1 MQIQDK
7 IIREF
12 NEINKLLI
20 MDTPLIDIFW
30 VLICA
35 GLVFLMQAGF
45 TCLESGL
52 TRSKNSINVAVK
64 NITDFGIST
73 ILFWLFGFA
82 LMFGVTG
89 GGWIGSTGFFLSL
102 DTGSQRISFF
112 LFEIMFCATTVTI
125 VSGATAE
132 RLRFRSYIIIS
143 IILAGLIYPV
153 FGHWVWNGIQIG
165 KPSGW
170 LGMMG
175 FVDFAGS
182 TVVHSVGGW
191 VALAAL
197 MVIGS
202 RTGRFPPVGAHMKI
216 HGSNL
221 PLSVLGALLLWIG
234 WFGFNGG
241 STLTLNDQVAAIITN
256 TFLAGAA
263 GTMVTLT
270 IGWIIRKQA
279 DAELV
284 IFGSISGLVAITA
297 SAHVV
302 STVYALIIG
311 GIGGAVMLG
320 VDSLLE
326 YLHVDDAVGAIPV
339 HLGAGVWGT
348 LAVAIF
354 GEEKLLNTGL
364 NRGDQLLVQA
374 SGIGVCFLWT
384 FGISYG
390 FFLIVNRFFPLRVSL
405 EDECVGLNVSEH
417 GATTELLDMFRT
429 MDSQARTGDMSLRVP
444 VEPFTEVGQI
454 AERYNWVM
462 DALQREAAKT
472 ESSLQEKELLL
483 REIHH
488 RVKNNLQV
496 ISSLLSLQSRYHGDK
511 QAMEM
516 AHESQNRIKVMAL
529 IHEKLYRSKDFA
541 NVEFNDY
548 IKSLVNDLYVSYKV
562 SISKISLKMDIENI
576 SLGIDT
582 AIPTGLIVNELVT
595 NCLKYA
601 FKPEKDGEIRIS
613 LRLLDSGEKELIV
626 SDNGI
631 GLPEGLDI
639 KKAESLGLKMIT
651 NLTERSLHGRVSINK
666 DNGTEFQ
673 IIFKEK
679 EYKDRVN
686 T

>member
-1 MQIQDK
+1 
-7 IIREF
+7 
-12 NEINKLLI
+12 
-20 MDTPLIDIFW
+20 
-30 VLICA
+30 
-35 GLVFLMQAGF
+35 MQAGF
-45 TCLESGL
+45 TCMESGL
-52 TRSKNSINVAVK
+52 TRSKNSINVAIK

-73 ILFWLFGFA
+73 ILFWSFGFA
-82 LMFGVTG
+82 LMFGATG

-102 DTGSQRISFF
+102 DTGSWQISFF
-112 LFEIMFCATTVTI
+112 LFEIMFCATAVTI

-153 FGHWVWNGIQIG
+153 FGHWVWSGIQIG

-170 LGMMG
+170 LGTMG

-182 TVVHSVGGW
+182 TVVHSVDGW

-197 MVIGS
+197 LVIGP

-221 PLSVLGALLLWIG
+221 PLSVLGVLLLWIG

-241 STLTLNDQVAAIITN
+241 STLALNDQVAGIITN
-256 TFLAGAA
+256 TFLAGASGA
-263 GTMVTLT
+263 MVTLA

-284 IFGSISGLVAITA
+284 IFGSIAGLVAVTA
-297 SAHVV
+297 SAHAV
-302 STVYALIIG
+302 STVFALTIG
-311 GIGGAVMLG
+311 GIGGVAMLG
-320 VDSLLE
+320 VDYLLE
-326 YLHVDDAVGAIPV
+326 YLHIDDAVGAIPV

-364 NRGDQLLVQA
+364 NRGDQLLIQA
-374 SGIGVCFLWT
+374 SGIGICFLWT
-384 FGISYG
+384 FGTSYG
-390 FFLIVNRFFPLRVSL
+390 LFLLINRFFPLRVSL
-405 EDECVGLNVSEH
+405 EDEHVGLNVSEH

-462 DALQREAAKT
+462 EALQKEAAKT

-496 ISSLLSLQSRYHGDK
+496 ISSLLSLQSRYHKDE
-511 QAMEM
+511 QAIEM
-516 AHESQNRIKVMAL
+516 AQESQNRIKVMAL

-548 IKSLVNDLYVSYKV
+548 IKNLVNDLFASYKV
-562 SISKISLKMDIENI
+562 NTSRISLKMDIENI

-582 AIPTGLIVNELVT
+582 AIPIGLIVNELVS

-601 FKPEKDGEIRIS
+601 FKADKEGEIKIS
-613 LRLLDSGEKELIV
+613 LRLLEDGEKELIV
-626 SDNGI
+626 SDNGV
-631 GLPEGLDI
+631 GLPDSLDI
-639 KKAESLGLKMIT
+639 EKAESLGLRMIT
-651 NLTERSLHGRVSINK
+651 NLTERSLHGTVNIDRNY
-666 DNGTEFQ
+666 GTKFQ

-679 EYKDRVN
+679 EYKNRVN
-686 T
+686 TQTI

>member
-1 MQIQDK
+1 MDI
-7 IIREF
+7 
-12 NEINKLLI
+12 LLT
-20 MDTPLIDIFW
+20 DVFW

-45 TCLESGL
+45 TCMESGL
-52 TRSKNSINVAVK
+52 TRSKNSINVAIK

-73 ILFWLFGFA
+73 ILFWAFGFA
-82 LMFGVTG
+82 IMFGSSVD
-89 GGWIGSTGFFLSL
+89 GWIGSSQFFLSL
-102 DTGSQRISFF
+102 DDGSWTNAFF
-112 LFEIMFCATTVTI
+112 LFEIMFCATAVTI

-143 IILAGLIYPV
+143 IILSGLIYPI
-153 FGHWVWNGIQIG
+153 FGHWVWNNVQSGTV
-165 KPSGW
+165 SGW
-170 LGMMG
+170 LGKMG

-197 MVIGS
+197 LVIGP
-202 RTGRFPPVGAHMKI
+202 REGRFPPVGAHRKI

-221 PLSVLGALLLWIG
+221 PMSVLGVLLLWVG

-241 STLTLNDQVAAIITN
+241 STLALNDQVAGIITN
-256 TFLAGAA
+256 TFLAGAS
-263 GTMVTLT
+263 GVMVTLT
-270 IGWIIRKQA
+270 VGWIIRKRA

-284 IFGSISGLVAITA
+284 IFGSIAGLVAITA
-297 SAHVV
+297 SAHAV
-302 STVYALIIG
+302 STVAALAIG
-311 GIGGAVMLG
+311 GIGGILMLG
-320 VDSLLE
+320 ADYLMD
-326 YLHVDDAVGAIPV
+326 YLHIDDAVGAIPV
-339 HLGAGVWGT
+339 HLGAGIWGT

-354 GEEKLLNTGL
+354 GKEEILGTGL
-364 NRGDQLLVQA
+364 SHWGQLLIQA
-374 SGIGVCFLWT
+374 TGIGVCFLWT
-384 FGISYG
+384 FGLSYG
-390 FFLIVNRFFPLRVSL
+390 LFMLINRFFPLRVTA
-405 EDECVGLNVSEH
+405 EDERIGLNVSEH

-462 DALQREAAKT
+462 EALQKEAAKT

-488 RVKNNLQV
+488 RVKNNLQI
-496 ISSLLSLQSRYHGDK
+496 ISSLLSLQSRTSK
-511 QAMEM
+511 NEQAIEM
-516 AHESQNRIKVMAL
+516 AKESQNRIKVMAL

-548 IKSLVNDLYVSYKV
+548 IKNLVNDLFASYKV
-562 SISKISLKMDIENI
+562 STSRISLKMDIENI

-582 AIPTGLIVNELVT
+582 AIPTGLIINELVT

-601 FKPEKDGEIRIS
+601 FAKDTDGEIRIS
-613 LRLLDSGEKELIV
+613 LRSLDDGHNELIV
-626 SDNGI
+626 SDNGV
-631 GLPEGLDI
+631 GLPESLDI
-639 KKAESLGLKMIT
+639 KKAESLGLRMIT
-651 NLTERSLHGRVSINK
+651 NLTERSLHGKVMIK
-666 DNGTEFQ
+666 IDNGTEFQ

-679 EYKDRVN
+679 EYKDRL
-686 T
+686 

>member
-1 MQIQDK
+1 
-7 IIREF
+7 
-12 NEINKLLI
+12 
-20 MDTPLIDIFW
+20 
-30 VLICA
+30 
-35 GLVFLMQAGF
+35 MQAGF
-45 TCLESGL
+45 TCMESGL
-52 TRSKNSINVAVK
+52 TRSKNSINVAIK

-73 ILFWLFGFA
+73 ILYWSFGFA
-82 LMFGVTG
+82 LMFGVTS

-102 DTGSQRISFF
+102 DTGSWRISFF
-112 LFEIMFCATTVTI
+112 LFEIMFCATAVTI

-197 MVIGS
+197 LVIGPRS
-202 RTGRFPPVGAHMKI
+202 GRFPAVGTHMKI

-221 PLSVLGALLLWIG
+221 PLSVLGVLLLWIG

-241 STLTLNDQVAAIITN
+241 STLALNDQVAGIITN
-256 TFLAGAA
+256 TFLAGAS

-270 IGWIIRKQA
+270 IGWISRKQA

-284 IFGSISGLVAITA
+284 IFGSIAGLVSITA
-297 SAHVV
+297 SAHAVN
-302 STVYALIIG
+302 TVYALIIG
-311 GIGGAVMLG
+311 GIGGAVMLV
-320 VDSLLE
+320 VDYLMD
-326 YLHVDDAVGAIPV
+326 YLHIDDAVGAVPV

-354 GEEKLLNTGL
+354 GEEELLNTGL
-364 NRGDQLLVQA
+364 NHGEQLLIQA
-374 SGIGVCFLWT
+374 SGIGICFLWT
-384 FGISYG
+384 FGTSYG
-390 FFLIVNRFFPLRVSL
+390 LFLLINRFFPLRVSL
-405 EDECVGLNVSEH
+405 EDERIGLNVSEH

-462 DALQREAAKT
+462 DALQKEAAKT
-472 ESSLQEKELLL
+472 ESSLREKELLL

-496 ISSLLSLQSRYHGDK
+496 ISSLLSLQSRYRKDE
-511 QAMEM
+511 QAIEM
-516 AHESQNRIKVMAL
+516 AQESQNRIKVMAL

-541 NVEFNDY
+541 NVEINDY
-548 IKSLVNDLYVSYKV
+548 IKNLVNDLFASYKV
-562 SISKISLKMDIENI
+562 NTSRISLRMDIENI

-582 AIPTGLIVNELVT
+582 AIPTGLIVNELVS

-601 FKPEKDGEIRIS
+601 FQPDKDGEIMIS
-613 LRLLDSGEKELIV
+613 LRLLDDGEKELIV
-626 SDNGI
+626 SDNGV
-631 GLPEGLDI
+631 GLPDSLDI
-639 KKAESLGLKMIT
+639 KKAESLGLRMIT
-651 NLTERSLHGRVSINK
+651 NLTERSLHGKVNINK
-666 DNGTEFQ
+666 SNGTEFQ

-686 T
+686 PQTI

>member
-1 MQIQDK
+1 MTDV
-7 IIREF
+7 
-12 NEINKLLI
+12 
-20 MDTPLIDIFW
+20 FW

-45 TCLESGL
+45 TCMESGL
-52 TRSKNSINVAVK
+52 TRSKNSINVAIK

-73 ILFWLFGFA
+73 ILFWAFGFA
-82 LMFGVTG
+82 IMFGASVN
-89 GGWIGSTGFFLSL
+89 GWIGSTQFFLSL
-102 DTGSQRISFF
+102 DEGSWPTTFF

-143 IILAGLIYPV
+143 IILSGLIYPI
-153 FGHWVWNGIQIG
+153 FGHWVWNDAQSGTA
-165 KPSGW
+165 SGW
-170 LGMMG
+170 LGKMG

-197 MVIGS
+197 LIIGP
-202 RTGRFPPVGAHMKI
+202 REGRFPAVGAHRKI
-216 HGSNL
+216 HGNNL
-221 PLSVLGALLLWIG
+221 PMSVLGVLLLWVG

-241 STLTLNDQVAAIITN
+241 STLALNDQVAGIIAN
-256 TFLAGAA
+256 TFLAGAS
-263 GTMVTLT
+263 GVMVTLT
-270 IGWIIRKQA
+270 VGWIIRKQA

-284 IFGSISGLVAITA
+284 IFGSIAGLVAITA
-297 SAHVV
+297 SANAV
-302 STVYALIIG
+302 STISALIIG
-311 GIGGAVMLG
+311 GIGGIVMLG
-320 VDSLLE
+320 VDYLMD
-326 YLHVDDAVGAIPV
+326 YLHIDDAVGAIPV

-354 GEEKLLNTGL
+354 GKEEILGTGIS
-364 NRGDQLLVQA
+364 RWGQLLIQA
-374 SGIGVCFLWT
+374 TGVGVCFLWA
-384 FGISYG
+384 FGLSYG
-390 FFLIVNRFFPLRVSL
+390 IFLLINRFFPLRVTA
-405 EDECVGLNVSEH
+405 EDERIGLNVSEH
-417 GATTELLDMFRT
+417 GATTELLDLLIT
-429 MDSQARTGDMSLRVP
+429 MDSQARTGDISLRVP

-454 AERYNWVM
+454 AEQYNRVM
-462 DALQREAAKT
+462 EALQKEAAKT

-496 ISSLLSLQSRYHGDK
+496 ISSLLSLQSRSSKDE
-511 QAMEM
+511 QAIEM
-516 AHESQNRIKVMAL
+516 AKESQNRIKVMAL

-548 IKSLVNDLYVSYKV
+548 IKNLVNDLFASYRVS
-562 SISKISLKMDIENI
+562 SSKITLKMDIENI

-582 AIPTGLIVNELVT
+582 AIPTGLIINELVT

-601 FKPEKDGEIRIS
+601 FTKDKDGEIRIS
-613 LRLLDSGEKELIV
+613 LRSLDDGQNELIV

-631 GLPEGLDI
+631 GMPDNLDI
-639 KKAESLGLKMIT
+639 KKADSLGLRMIT
-651 NLTERSLHGRVSINK
+651 NLTERSLHGKVVINK
-666 DNGTEFQ
+666 KNGTEFQ

-679 EYKDRVN
+679 EYKDRV
-686 T
+686 

>member
-1 MQIQDK
+1 
-7 IIREF
+7 
-12 NEINKLLI
+12 
-20 MDTPLIDIFW
+20 MDTLLTDVFW
-30 VLICA
+30 LLICA

-52 TRSKNSINVAVK
+52 TRSKNSINVAIK

-73 ILFWLFGFA
+73 ILFWAFGFA
-82 LMFGVTG
+82 MMFGASVN
-89 GGWIGSTGFFLSL
+89 GWIGSTQFFLSL
-102 DTGSQRISFF
+102 DEGSWSNTFF
-112 LFEIMFCATTVTI
+112 LFEIMFCATAVTI

-143 IILAGLIYPV
+143 IILSGLIYPI
-153 FGHWVWNGIQIG
+153 FGHWVWNDVQSGTASGWIG
-165 KPSGW
+165 K
-170 LGMMG
+170 MG

-197 MVIGS
+197 LIIGP
-202 RTGRFPPVGAHMKI
+202 REGRFPPVGAHRKI

-221 PLSVLGALLLWIG
+221 PMSVLGVLLLWVG

-241 STLTLNDQVAAIITN
+241 STLALNDQVAGIITN
-256 TFLAGAA
+256 TFLAGAS
-263 GTMVTLT
+263 GVMVTLT

-284 IFGSISGLVAITA
+284 IFGSIAGLVAITA
-297 SAHVV
+297 SAHAV
-302 STVYALIIG
+302 STVSALAIG
-311 GIGGAVMLG
+311 GIGGMVMLG
-320 VDSLLE
+320 VDYLMD
-326 YLHVDDAVGAIPV
+326 YLHIDDAVGAIPV
-339 HLGAGVWGT
+339 HLGAGIWGT

-354 GEEKLLNTGL
+354 GREEILGTGF
-364 NRGDQLLVQA
+364 NRWEQLLIQA
-374 SGIGVCFLWT
+374 TGIGVCFLWT
-384 FGISYG
+384 FGLSYG
-390 FFLIVNRFFPLRVSL
+390 LFLLINRFFPLRVTA
-405 EDECVGLNVSEH
+405 EDERIGLNVSEH

-429 MDSQARTGDMSLRVP
+429 MDSQARTGDMTLRVP

-462 DALQREAAKT
+462 EALQKEAAKT

-496 ISSLLSLQSRYHGDK
+496 ISSLLSLQSRTSKDE
-511 QAMEM
+511 QAIEM
-516 AHESQNRIKVMAL
+516 AKESQNRIKVMAL

-548 IKSLVNDLYVSYKV
+548 IMNLVNDLFASYKV
-562 SISKISLKMDIENI
+562 STSRISLKMEIENI

-582 AIPTGLIVNELVT
+582 AIPTGLIINELVT

-601 FKPEKDGEIRIS
+601 FSKDKDGEIRIS
-613 LRLLDSGEKELIV
+613 LRSLGDGHNELIV
-626 SDNGI
+626 SDNGV
-631 GLPEGLDI
+631 GLPESLDI
-639 KKAESLGLKMIT
+639 KKAESLGLRMIT
-651 NLTERSLHGRVSINK
+651 NLTERSLHGKVKINK

-679 EYKDRVN
+679 EYTDRI
-686 T
+686 